1 MSDLY
6 SLGYIALRRLR
17 PRILWPPDRDPA
29 MAWIPSFMLTQNTDN
44 SSNNL
49 IDITTRATDRSTHP
63 VQASIKLLC
72 ELHREA

>member
-1 MSDLY
+1 
-6 SLGYIALRRLR
+6 
-17 PRILWPPDRDPA
+17 
-29 MAWIPSFMLTQNTDN
+29 MAWIPSFMLTQNTDD